1 MAAANASAA
10 WSGLGTESSESSWLT
25 MYCTC
30 SLSAAPVPTTASL
43 REFPH
48 AEIPLRAGD
57 ERRTARLARCERRSD
72 VLPEPHR
79 FDSHARG
86 FEAIDHR
93 ADLLVDLAKTQGE
106 LDLRGRRYA
115 TVCDARELGAALR
128 HDSPA
133 RVRQAWV
140 NPEYDAL
147 ARCHCAPL
155 HSQTFVRYCII
166 PIRDANILSR
176 FPSQE
181 TQKAAPFGAAL
192 QFHSQSRKASPPR
205 SMLRASRA
213 RPPGR
218 LDGRRIVHRTILL
231 PKPRRSRR

>member
-1 MAAANASAA
+1 MV
-10 WSGLGTESSESSWLT
+10 GTWHRIEREQLA
-25 MYCTC
+25 YHV
-30 SLSAAPVPTTASL
+30 LHLFLVGGARAHHRKLDLAR

-72 VLPEPHR
+72 VLPEPYR

-93 ADLLVDLAKTQGE
+93 ADLFVDLAKTQE

-147 ARCHCAPL
+147 ARYHCAPL

-166 PIRDANILSR
+166 PI
-176 FPSQE
+176 
-181 TQKAAPFGAAL
+181 
-192 QFHSQSRKASPPR
+192 
-205 SMLRASRA
+205 
-213 RPPGR
+213 
-218 LDGRRIVHRTILL
+218 
-231 PKPRRSRR
+231 